1 MYYKSQLNYEYP
13 SRSDEHMITVKRIR
27 KTNFDV
33 NYSYIDRRFRFK
45 LLRVMYWLLVTFIVF
60 PLLRLTHGLRIY
72 GKKNLKKHKK
82 ALENGA
88 ITIAN
93 HVFYWD
99 FLCVLKAIRPRLTFF
114 PAWKDNFE
122 GPNGGLIR
130 LSGGIPIPTDSVRA
144 MMKFNSAMEELM
156 KSKRWIHFFPEGS
169 MWLYYP
175 DIRPFKKAVFN
186 YAVKF
191 ERPVVPIALSFR
203 PRRGLTKLF
212 TKKPCVDLHIGEPIF
227 MNKELSKKEAAE
239 QMQREAYHVIQVM
252 AGINPGDPTYNT
264 NQNIAAYQ
272 KTM

>member
-1 MYYKSQLNYEYP
+1 MYYKNQLNYEYP
-13 SRSDEHMITVKRIR
+13 DQCDQHMITVKRVR
-27 KTNFDV
+27 EMKFDV
-33 NYSYIDRRFRFK
+33 NYSYIDKTFRYK
-45 LLRVMYWLLVTFIVF
+45 LMRGIYWLLVTFIVF

-122 GPNGGLIR
+122 GPMGKLIR

-144 MMKFNSAMEELM
+144 MVKFNSAMEEILR
-156 KSKRWIHFFPEGS
+156 SKRWVHFFPEGS
-169 MWLYYP
+169 MWLFYP

-191 ERPVVPIALSFR
+191 DKPIVPIALSFR

-212 TKKPCVDLHIGEPIF
+212 TKKPCVDLHVGEPIF
-227 MNKELSKKEAAE
+227 PSKELSPKEAAE
-239 QMQREAYHVIQVM
+239 EMQKQAYHIIQVM

-264 NQNIAAYQ
+264 DQSPANYC